1 MKKHF
6 LTICIF
12 STLAF
17 GSVSCDSSDDNHVH
31 QENKLEK
38 FKGTWV
44 GTFSGGDTGSWTAII
59 DAAGKA
65 TGTVTSNSVASV
77 NFVLTGNVTENGTIN
92 VSYSYNGQ
100 EVGTMTGTLTEKTG
114 SGTWESPLQD
124 LDGTW
129 TGTKN

>member
-1 MKKHF
+1 M
-6 LTICIF
+6 CIF
-12 STLAF
+12 SALAL
-17 GSVSCDSSDDNHVH
+17 GTISCDANDDQHEH

-44 GTFSGGDTGSWTAII
+44 GTFSGGDSGSWTATI

-65 TGTVTSNSVASV
+65 SGTVVSNSAPSV
-77 NFVLTGNVTENGTIN
+77 NFVLTGNVTENGTIAI
-92 VSYSYNGQ
+92 SYSYNNQ

-114 SGTWESPLQD
+114 SGTWASPIQD
-124 LDGTW
+124 LEGNW

>member
-6 LTICIF
+6 LAICILG
-12 STLAF
+12 TLAF
-17 GSVSCDSSDDNHVH
+17 GAVSCSDDDNHVH

-38 FKGTWV
+38 FKGTWA
-44 GTFSGGDTGSWTAII
+44 GTFSGGDTGNWTATI
-59 DAAGKA
+59 DAQGKA
-65 TGTVTSNSVASV
+65 TGTVASNSVASV
-77 NFVLTGNVTENGTIN
+77 NFALTGNVTENGTIN

-114 SGTWESPLQD
+114 SGTWTSPLQD